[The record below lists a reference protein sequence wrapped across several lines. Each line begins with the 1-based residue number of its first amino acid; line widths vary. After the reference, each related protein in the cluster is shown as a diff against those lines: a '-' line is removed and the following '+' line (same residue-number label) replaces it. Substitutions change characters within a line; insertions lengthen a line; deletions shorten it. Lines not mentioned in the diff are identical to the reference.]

1 MQITQQFSKL
11 TKAKSLYFT
20 NWHQGSGFKKKKNTS
35 KQKLHSNSQNPKRQ
49 CPISQIFQI
58 KLTQNN

>member
-20 NWHQGSGFKKKKNTS
+20 NWHQGSGFKKKKILQNENYTVILKTQKGSVQFHKFS
-35 KQKLHSNSQNPKRQ
+35 KSN
-49 CPISQIFQI
+49 
-58 KLTQNN
+58 